1 MGQSCVPFALRAG
14 RGDGHDRRCD
24 GNPVSAAQITG
35 SAATRCGRFADATVA
50 SLAIEALDGAIV
62 DAGIGTGRVEA
73 IFFANALSGLITGQE
88 CVRGQVALRHSRYGG
103 IPTVNVENACA
114 SGSTA
119 LHLACM
125 AIDSGLYETV
135 AVVGAEKMSH
145 PDRTRPIRALAG
157 AADVDQLQENGA
169 RHSVF
174 MESYAERAR
183 NRIERHGWTAA
194 DFAQVVVK
202 NRRHAVHNVGAQF
215 RQEMTVDEVLA
226 SRMIT
231 APLTL
236 PMCSPIG
243 DGAAALI
250 VAADA
255 TGADAPI
262 RVRASALSATGGR
275 EVGSVVQ
282 RASATAREQ
291 SGLSAS
297 AVGVIEV
304 HDATASAELEAYE
317 HLGLAAPGEGNRL
330 VAEGRVVLGG
340 PLPVNTSGGLLSR
353 GHPVGATGV
362 MQIVELVAQLRGR
375 AGARQVDP
383 VPKLALAQN
392 AGGFL
397 EGDNAAA
404 VITVLERERTGRG
417 RVVHPQMRRARL
429 ESGAKPLE

>member
-1 MGQSCVPFALRAG
+1 MS
-14 RGDGHDRRCD
+14 
-24 GNPVSAAQITG
+24 SAQITG

-50 SLAIEALDGAIV
+50 GMAIEALDAALA
-62 DAGIGTGRVEA
+62 DAGIGTERIEA
-73 IFFANALSGLITGQE
+73 IFFANALSGLMTGQE

-145 PDRTRPIRALAG
+145 PDRGRPIKALAG
-157 AADVDQLQENGA
+157 AADVDLLQDNGA
-169 RHSVF
+169 GHSVF

-183 NRIERHGWTAA
+183 ARIQRHGWRPR
-194 DFAQVVVK
+194 DFAEVVVK
-202 NRRHAVHNVGAQF
+202 NRAHAIHNSVAQF
-215 RQEMTVDEVLA
+215 RQEMTIEEVLA

-231 APLTL
+231 EPLTL

-243 DGAAALI
+243 DGAAAL
-250 VAADA
+250 VVTADPNGAA
-255 TGADAPI
+255 API
-262 RVRASALSATGGR
+262 RVRASALSATGGPAA
-275 EVGSVVQ
+275 GTVVQ
-282 RASATAREQ
+282 RASSTAREQ

-297 AVGVIEV
+297 DVDVIEV

-317 HLGLAAPGEGNRL
+317 HIGLAAPGEGNRL
-330 VAEGRVVLGG
+330 IAEGLVALGG
-340 PLPVNTSGGLLSR
+340 PTPVNTSGGLLSR

-362 MQIVELVAQLRGR
+362 MQVVELVAQLRER
-375 AGARQVDP
+375 AAGRQVDP
-383 VPKLALAQN
+383 APRLALAQN
-392 AGGFL
+392 AGGFV

-404 VITVLERERTGRG
+404 VITVLERERPAARAG
-417 RVVHPQMRRARL
+417 HPQMRRARL
-429 ESGAKPLE
+429 QWNPDTR

>member
-1 MGQSCVPFALRAG
+1 
-14 RGDGHDRRCD
+14 
-24 GNPVSAAQITG
+24 VSSARIIG
-35 SAATRCGRFADATVA
+35 AATTNCGRFADATVA
-50 SLAIEALDGAIV
+50 SMAIESLDAALA
-62 DAGIGTGRVEA
+62 DAGIDVDRVEA
-73 IFFANALSGLITGQE
+73 IFFANALSGLMTGQE

-125 AIDSGLYETV
+125 AIDAGTYETV
-135 AVVGAEKMSH
+135 VVVGSEKMSH
-145 PDRTRPIRALAG
+145 PDRRRPIKALAG
-157 AADVDQLQENGA
+157 AADVDLLQDGGEN
-169 RHSVF
+169 HSVF

-183 NRIERHGWTAA
+183 GRIDRQGWTAG
-194 DFAQVVVK
+194 DFAEVVVK
-202 NRRHAVHNVGAQF
+202 NRRHAVHNDRAQF
-215 RQEMTVDEVLA
+215 RTTMTADEVLA

-243 DGAAALI
+243 DGAAAL
-250 VAADA
+250 VVTGTENGDAAA
-255 TGADAPI
+255 I
-262 RVRASALSATGGR
+262 RVRASALSAAGGPR
-275 EVGSVVQ
+275 RGSVVQ

-291 SGLSAS
+291 SGLHA
-297 AVGVIEV
+297 ADVDVIEV

-330 VAEGRVVLGG
+330 IAEGRVVLGG

-362 MQIVELVAQLRGR
+362 MQVVELVAQLRGR
-375 AGARQVDP
+375 AGGRQVDP
-383 VPKLALAQN
+383 APKLALAQN
-392 AGGFL
+392 AGGFV

-404 VITVLERERTGRG
+404 VITVLECASRRA
-417 RVVHPQMRRARL
+417 HALMSRARL
-429 ESGAKPLE
+429 EREDDPA